1 MTVKRIFA
9 ILVLAALTL
18 TLTGCG
24 ETKAEPSAPA
34 VSTEAATEPAA
45 PDFAKVYEDMSD
57 KLPEMIL
64 LDDATMQTYCGI
76 NKEDCLQAIAAVNLN
91 GLETDEIWLI
101 EAKDEA
107 AMDELEA
114 AAQLRLKMKAEET
127 ETYAPA
133 QYEVVKKAQLIRE
146 GTLLALIVTPEAE
159 ALADVF
165 RTAIGK

>member
-1 MTVKRIFA
+1 MKMKTLIPVI
-9 ILVLAALTL
+9 VLAALI
-18 TLTGCG
+18 LTGCG
-24 ETKAEPSAPA
+24 ASQTSPSAPA
-34 VSTEAATEPAA
+34 ETTAAATEPAA
-45 PDFAKVYEDMSD
+45 LDFEKVYGEMTA

-76 NKEDCLQAIAAVNLN
+76 NKEDCLQALVAVNLN

-101 EAKDEA
+101 EAKDENK
-107 AMDELEA
+107 MDDLEA
-114 AAQLRLKMKAEET
+114 TAQLRLKMKAEET

-146 GTLLALIVTPEAE
+146 GRFLALIVTPEVE
-159 ALADVF
+159 SLADCF

>member
-1 MTVKRIFA
+1 MKLKTVIA
-9 ILVLAALTL
+9 ILTLAVLM
-18 TLTGCG
+18 LTGCG
-24 ETKAEPSAPA
+24 ASQTGAPA
-34 VSTEAATEPAA
+34 PVETTAAATEAEA
-45 PDFAKVYEDMSD
+45 PDFATVSENMTD

-76 NKEDCLQAIAAVNLN
+76 NKEDCLQALVAVNLN

-101 EAKDEA
+101 EAKDEKA
-107 AMDELEA
+107 ADNLQSTAE
-114 AAQLRLKMKAEET
+114 LRLKMKAEET

-146 GTLLALIVTPEAE
+146 GTFLALIVTPEAE
-159 ALADVF
+159 DLAGTF

>member
-1 MTVKRIFA
+1 MRVKTLIA
-9 ILVLAALTL
+9 VLTLAALI
-18 TLTGCG
+18 LTGCG
-24 ETKAEPSAPA
+24 ASQTGTSAPA
-34 VSTEAATEPAA
+34 ETTAATEPAA
-45 PDFAKVYEDMSD
+45 PDFEKVYEEMTD

-76 NKEDCLQAIAAVNLN
+76 NKEDCLQALVAVNLN

-101 EAKDEA
+101 EAKDEKT
-107 AMDELEA
+107 MDDLEA

-146 GTLLALIVTPEAE
+146 GRFLALIVTPEAE
-159 ALADVF
+159 ALAGTF

>member
-1 MTVKRIFA
+1 MRVKTLIA
-9 ILVLAALTL
+9 VIALLALI
-18 TLTGCG
+18 LTGCG
-24 ETKAEPSAPA
+24 ASQPTTSAPVETTA
-34 VSTEAATEPAA
+34 AATEPAA
-45 PDFAKVYEDMSD
+45 PDFEKVYEEMTG

-76 NKEDCLQAIAAVNLN
+76 NKEDCLQALVAVNLN

-101 EAKDEA
+101 EAKDEK
-107 AMDELEA
+107 AMDDLEA

-146 GTLLALIVTPEAE
+146 GRFLALIVTPEAE
-159 ALADVF
+159 TLAGTF

>member
-1 MTVKRIFA
+1 MRVKTLIA
-9 ILVLAALTL
+9 VLTLAALI
-18 TLTGCG
+18 LTGC
-24 ETKAEPSAPA
+24 AASQSSQNAPA
-34 VSTEAATEPAA
+34 ETTATATEPVA
-45 PDFAKVYEDMSD
+45 PDFEKVYEEMTD

-64 LDDATMQTYCGI
+64 LDDATKQTYCGI
-76 NKEDCLQAIAAVNLN
+76 NKEDCLQALVAVNLN

-101 EAKDEA
+101 EAKDEKT
-107 AMDELEA
+107 MDDLEA

-146 GTLLALIVTPEAE
+146 GRFLALIVTPEAE
-159 ALADVF
+159 ALAGTF

>member
-1 MTVKRIFA
+1 MKMKTLIPVI
-9 ILVLAALTL
+9 VLAALI
-18 TLTGCG
+18 LTGCG
-24 ETKAEPSAPA
+24 ASQTSPSAPA
-34 VSTEAATEPAA
+34 ETTAAA
-45 PDFAKVYEDMSD
+45 PDFEKVYGEMTA

-76 NKEDCLQAIAAVNLN
+76 NKEDCLQALVAVNLN

-101 EAKDEA
+101 EAKDENK
-107 AMDELEA
+107 MDDLEA
-114 AAQLRLKMKAEET
+114 TAQLRLKMKAEET

-146 GTLLALIVTPEAE
+146 GRFLALIVTPEAE
-159 ALADVF
+159 SLADCF